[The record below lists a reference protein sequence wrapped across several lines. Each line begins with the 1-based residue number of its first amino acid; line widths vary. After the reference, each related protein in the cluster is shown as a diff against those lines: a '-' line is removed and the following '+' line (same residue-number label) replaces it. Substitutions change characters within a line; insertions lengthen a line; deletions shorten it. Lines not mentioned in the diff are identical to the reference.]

1 MATIVEM
8 LDELEKVRLAP
19 IVLPALKILDP
30 VLGALPRGFLKSVVS
45 RPETRDSLVKTV
57 EGLSPVLPDM
67 IKLLGHIAES
77 KLATGL
83 LSLGAIVSAPF
94 VRLSAPLVAKLV
106 IPGSGPALKLAS
118 RSGSVLPPVIRF
130 SDSLVRAELVIER
143 PLRRILSFW

>member
-8 LDELEKVRLAP
+8 LDELES
-19 IVLPALKILDP
+19 
-30 VLGALPRGFLKSVVS
+30 ALPRGFMQPVLS

-57 EGLSPVLPDM
+57 EGLSPVLPDA
-67 IKLLGHIAES
+67 IKLLGHVAES

-83 LSLGAIVSAPF
+83 LSFWATISAPF
-94 VRLSAPLVAKLV
+94 VRLTAPLVAKLV

-118 RSGSVLPPVIRF
+118 RLVPVLPPVIRF
-130 SDSLVRAELVIER
+130 SDSLVQAELLLER

>member
-8 LDELEKVRLAP
+8 LDELEKVMLAP
-19 IVLPALKILDP
+19 VMLPALKILDP
-30 VLGALPRGFLKSVVS
+30 VMGALPRGFMQPVLS

-57 EGLSPVLPDM
+57 EGLSPVLPDA
-67 IKLLGHIAES
+67 IKLLGHVAES

-83 LSLGAIVSAPF
+83 LSFWAAISAPF
-94 VRLSAPLVAKLV
+94 VRLTAPLVAKLV

-118 RSGSVLPPVIRF
+118 RLVPVLPPVIRF
-130 SDSLVRAELVIER
+130 SDSLVQAELLLER